1 MRDRAPTLGVSG
13 WRLHGQ
19 RTGVGRYILSII
31 ECLSPELVTRWFSR
45 INVYVP
51 QPVAGSNVSLPSGVN
66 GVVIPSTLSMLPWE
80 NLRLGPTAKDDVVL
94 YPSFSR
100 PFVARGATVVTVHDA
115 TMRIVPEMFS
125 RRARLIYD
133 PLYGWSARAAT
144 LVLTTSEAAK
154 RDIVHGWDVDPDKIR
169 VTPMAA
175 SNTFRPLTNDD
186 DRERIRHELLDT
198 DAPYFI
204 FVGKIS
210 GRRNVHELMRA
221 FAMFKL
227 EGHPHK
233 LVVVGPSYAV
243 EAVNALAAANGFGND
258 LITRSYVTDETLNRL
273 YACADAFIMPAAYEN
288 GSLPVF
294 EAQASGTP
302 IISVRTDG
310 TEEITGG
317 AALLIPQLEPKG
329 LAAAMTQIA
338 NDESLRNDLARRG
351 LENSRRYSWERCASE
366 TLAVCRE
373 AAEMHQA

>member
-1 MRDRAPTLGVSG
+1 M
-13 WRLHGQ
+13 
-19 RTGVGRYILSII
+19 I
-31 ECLSPELVTRWFSR
+31 ESK
-45 INVYVP
+45 
-51 QPVAGSNVSLPSGVN
+51 LP
-66 GVVIPSTLSMLPWE
+66 MLPWE
-80 NLRLGPTAKDDVVL
+80 NLRLGPSAKDDVVL

-100 PFVARGATVVTVHDA
+100 PFVARRATVVTVHDA

-125 RRARLIYD
+125 RRARLVYD

-154 RDIVHGWDVDPDKIR
+154 RDIVNGWDVEPEKIR

-175 SNTFRPLTNDD
+175 SKTFRPLSQGE
-186 DRERIRHELLDT
+186 DRERVRHGLIET

-227 EGHPHK
+227 GGHPHK
-233 LVVVGPSYAV
+233 LVVIGPSYAV
-243 EAVNALAAANGFGND
+243 EAVNALAAANGFSSD

-273 YACADAFIMPAAYEN
+273 YACADAFIMPAVYEN

-317 AALLIPQLEPKG
+317 AALLIPELEPKG
-329 LAAAMTQIA
+329 LADAMTQVA
-338 NDESLRNDLARRG
+338 TDESLRENLARRG
-351 LENSRRYSWERCASE
+351 LENSHRYSWERCASE

-373 AAEMHQA
+373 AAEMYRA

>member
-1 MRDRAPTLGVSG
+1 M
-13 WRLHGQ
+13 
-19 RTGVGRYILSII
+19 
-31 ECLSPELVTRWFSR
+31 
-45 INVYVP
+45 YVP
-51 QPVAGSNVSLPSGVN
+51 QPVAGSSVSLPSGVRD
-66 GVVIPSTLSMLPWE
+66 VVIPSTLSMLPWE

-100 PFVARGATVVTVHDA
+100 PFIARGATVVTVHDA

-125 RRARLIYD
+125 RRARLVYD

-154 RDIVHGWDVDPDKIR
+154 RDIVNGWNVDPAKIR

-175 SNTFRPLTNDD
+175 TKMFRPLSSED
-186 DRERIRHELLDT
+186 DRERTRQEMLGT
-198 DAPYFI
+198 DLPYFI

-227 EGHPHK
+227 DGHPHK

-243 EAVNALAAANGFGND
+243 EAVNALAKANGFAND

-273 YACADAFIMPAAYEN
+273 YACADAFIMPAVYEN

-317 AALLIPQLEPKG
+317 AALLIPELEPEG
-329 LAAAMTQIA
+329 LASAMAQIA
-338 NDESLRNDLARRG
+338 NDESLRHDLARRG
-351 LENSRRYSWERCASE
+351 LDNSRRYSWERCATE

-373 AAEMHQA
+373 AAEMHRA